1 MKVDVCKMIKEIKN
15 EIMVTVASG
24 DLIEVR
30 GELYDEFNS
39 YLCEKGIMSF
49 SEGTLLKVK
58 YDYY

>member
-1 MKVDVCKMIKEIKN
+1 MIKEIKN

-58 YDYY
+58 YDYYWI